1 MRGEGGRGGEEEEEE
16 EEEVGGRGRR
26 ISIKVFRGLCLE
38 LGMQLPQHSVGET
51 SHKESPDS
59 GSG

>member
-1 MRGEGGRGGEEEEEE
+1 MRGEGGRVEGEEEEEE
-16 EEEVGGRGRR
+16 EEEVGGR
-26 ISIKVFRGLCLE
+26 ISFKVFRGLCLE
-38 LGMQLPQHSVGET
+38 LGMQLPQHSIGES